1 MPEPRVEPIEPL
13 NDSLETVELGEFT
26 LIRMNDEWRLW
37 CGCGDVIDLPD
48 VIHGHCVNC
57 HVTCDDG

>member
-1 MPEPRVEPIEPL
+1 MSEPL

-26 LIRMNDEWRLW
+26 LIRMDDEWRLW

-48 VIHGHCVNC
+48 VIHGHCANC